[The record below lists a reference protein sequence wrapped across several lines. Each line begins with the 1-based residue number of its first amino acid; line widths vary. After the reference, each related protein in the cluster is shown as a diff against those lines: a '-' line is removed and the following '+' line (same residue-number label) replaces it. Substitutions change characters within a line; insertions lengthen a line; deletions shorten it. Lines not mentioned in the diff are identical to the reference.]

1 MNDYSDQQRGAFDR
15 QEEDGTQRFKKILA
29 DEANTIFGVKD
40 AILAVMLRD
49 GAATWQTVEGH
60 LSAEYSRAQGEFT
73 RFRLE
78 ATLNHLRRL
87 SSKPAEPEDGTGK
100 TRKPPPA
107 EAEAGSSW

>member
-40 AILAVMLRD
+40 TILTVMLRE
-49 GAATWQTVEGH
+49 GAATWQTVDAH

-87 SSKPAEPEDGTGK
+87 SRRPAGPEDDTGEMK
-100 TRKPPPA
+100 KPPPA
-107 EAEAGSSW
+107 